1 MSQASS
7 FAVIL
12 VTPQLGE
19 NIGMVARAMLNCGL
33 TELRLVAPRDGWPS
47 EPARSAASGA
57 DIVID
62 GAQLFETT
70 EDAIRDLDLVLA
82 TTARPRDMTKSVFTP
97 ESAAGELRARINARQ
112 RCGVLF
118 GKESWGLNN
127 DDVALADGI
136 ITVPLNPDFT
146 SLNLAQA
153 VLLLA
158 YEWFK
163 TTDDTAPRELKM
175 PSDTRPASKD
185 EMMMLIGHLEDE
197 LDAAG
202 FLRVAEKRPTM
213 VRNLRNVLWRAEMTE
228 IEVRMFRGIIS
239 ALTKFKSSR

>member
-1 MSQASS
+1 MTPSPS

-12 VTPQLGE
+12 VAPQLGE

-33 TELRLVAPRDGWPS
+33 AELRLVAPRDGWPS
-47 EPARSAASGA
+47 ESARNAASGA

-62 GAQLFETT
+62 GTQVFETT
-70 EDAIRDLDLVLA
+70 KEAIRDLDLVLA
-82 TTARPRDMTKSVFTP
+82 TTARPRDMTKTVYTP
-97 ESAAGELRARINARQ
+97 ESAAAELRTRTTARQ

-118 GKESWGLNN
+118 GKESWGLHN
-127 DDVALADGI
+127 DDVALADAV

-163 TTDDTAPRELKM
+163 TADATPAQALRM

-185 EMMMLIGHLEDE
+185 EMMMLFGHLEDE

-202 FLRVAEKRPTM
+202 FLRVAEKRPIM
-213 VRNLRNVLWRAEMTE
+213 VRNLRNMLWRAEMTE
-228 IEVRMFRGIIS
+228 KEVRMFRGIIS
-239 ALTKFKSSR
+239 ALAKYKASR